1 MQARIHSKELATQN
15 GYPQPKEGLKKKGWR
30 RVKHKRKKKNNN
42 VLQGG
47 IELQLA
53 ACNPSSRI
61 KRAISSPQP
70 LT

>member
-15 GYPQPKEGLKKKGWR
+15 GYPQPKEGLKKRMEEGKTS
-30 RVKHKRKKKNNN
+30 KMNKI

-47 IELQLA
+47 IELRLA